1 MGSGIHKKTI
11 KNIAKILDLLRER
24 SPMHIRGISKT
35 LGLNPFTVSNIL
47 DHYLDF
53 FIEIRNID
61 QFGFRVK
68 LINLKPGKEETTI
81 EDVLKYIKI
90 KRKIKGS

>member
-1 MGSGIHKKTI
+1 MGSGIHKKTV

-24 SPMHIRGISKT
+24 GPMHIRGIAKA
-35 LGLNPFTVSNIL
+35 LELNPFTVSNII

-53 FIEIRNID
+53 FIEVRSID

-68 LINLKPGKEETTI
+68 LINLKPGKEETTL
-81 EDVLKYIKI
+81 EDVLKYVKV